1 MGKLGQHAIKVRPH
15 LVCVYVCVY
24 IAKTFWVNQN
34 GQASYHSS
42 QTSYLFPMFVL
53 FKLLKIQIGITTDSY
68 LTKWTC
74 VWPILK
80 IVLICLQIVLTVP
93 SKNPKQFFKRTIL
106 TVLFYYIPVALQGY
120 AIID

>member
-1 MGKLGQHAIKVRPH
+1 
-15 LVCVYVCVY
+15 
-24 IAKTFWVNQN
+24 
-34 GQASYHSS
+34 
-42 QTSYLFPMFVL
+42 MFVL

-74 VWPILK
+74 VRPILK

-93 SKNPKQFFKRTIL
+93 SKNPKQFFKRAIL